1 VDLIESFNFEID
13 NVIGTV
19 MNPTVLHTNSLI
31 RRDVPLSAGWN
42 WISFNLIYPDPS
54 LDVALS
60 SLDNPEN
67 DLLKAQGSFA
77 EYFGGNWFGSLSA
90 VDNTHMFQFRADMAD
105 TVRMAGAPVD
115 PAAVNIPISAGWN
128 WIGYVPN
135 YPLPVT
141 TALQS
146 LSQSVLNGDIIKGQ
160 TAFAQYVAGFGWL
173 GSLQYLEPPK
183 GYQLKTSLSGTL
195 TYPPPVNFAP
205 TVNERGPELPNFWT
219 VDPTQYEFSMT
230 LVGMLSDGGA
240 NATLAGHELGVFAGN
255 ELRGSAKSV
264 YIEQMGIHLFF
275 LTMYANSAGE
285 LLRFKLYDA
294 ATGQVT
300 NLTETMYFTANLH
313 QGSVQS
319 PVPFGYHSTTA
330 AAEVTSGQTLQVAP
344 NPFTDGTTIRFTL
357 SHAQR
362 ARVLITDMA
371 GRIVLDERTSGSAG
385 TNALLWNAKDA
396 PSGVYFVKLETE
408 EGTAVKKVVRN

>member
-1 VDLIESFNFEID
+1 
-13 NVIGTV
+13 
-19 MNPTVLHTNSLI
+19 
-31 RRDVPLSAGWN
+31 
-42 WISFNLIYPDPS
+42 
-54 LDVALS
+54 
-60 SLDNPEN
+60 
-67 DLLKAQGSFA
+67 
-77 EYFGGNWFGSLSA
+77 
-90 VDNTHMFQFRADMAD
+90 
-105 TVRMAGAPVD
+105 
-115 PAAVNIPISAGWN
+115 
-128 WIGYVPN
+128 
-135 YPLPVT
+135 
-141 TALQS
+141 
-146 LSQSVLNGDIIKGQ
+146 
-160 TAFAQYVAGFGWL
+160 
-173 GSLQYLEPPK
+173 
-183 GYQLKTSLSGTL
+183 
-195 TYPPPVNFAP
+195 
-205 TVNERGPELPNFWT
+205 
-219 VDPTQYEFSMT
+219 
-230 LVGMLSDGGA
+230 
-240 NATLAGHELGVFAGN
+240 VFAGN

-275 LTMYANSAGE
+275 LTMYANNAGE
-285 LLRFKLYDA
+285 LLHFKLYDA

-319 PVPFGYHSTTA
+319 PIPFGFNSTTA
-330 AAEVTSGQTLQVAP
+330 ASEVASGQTLQVAP